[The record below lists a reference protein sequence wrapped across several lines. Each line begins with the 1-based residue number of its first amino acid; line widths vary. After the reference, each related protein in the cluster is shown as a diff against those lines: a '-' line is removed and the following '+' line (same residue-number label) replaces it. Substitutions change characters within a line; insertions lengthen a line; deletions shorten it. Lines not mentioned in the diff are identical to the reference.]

1 MSYYGSHE
9 QAAAD
14 AKKASKQIDGL
25 ETSNTSPV
33 QAGSDGSPELGMGGP
48 KEFSQSRTR
57 TGTIDKNTKKRV
69 EFPTE
74 GVSRGAKTV

>member
-1 MSYYGSHE
+1 MSFYGNLE
-9 QAAAD
+9 D
-14 AKKASKQIDGL
+14 AKSNAHKASMQIDGL

-33 QAGSDGSPELGMGGP
+33 QKGSDGSPKLSMGGP

-74 GVSRGAKTV
+74 GVGRGAKTV

>member
-1 MSYYGSHE
+1 MSYYGTHE

-25 ETSNTSPV
+25 EPSATSPV
-33 QAGSDGSPELGMGGP
+33 RDGGADGSAQLSMGGP

-74 GVSRGAKTV
+74 GVAKK

>member
-1 MSYYGSHE
+1 MSFYGNIE
-9 QAAAD
+9 D
-14 AKKASKQIDGL
+14 AKKAAHHGSMQIDGL
-25 ETSNTSPV
+25 EPSATSPV
-33 QAGSDGSPELGMGGP
+33 HKGGADGSAELSMGGP

-74 GVSRGAKTV
+74 GVSGWK